1 MALTSTGMT
10 LADLLERFGAIP
22 AARIR
27 YDPPPGTA
35 TEQDV
40 VAIEARENR
49 LFELVDGVLVEKA
62 MGYRQSFF
70 TIALASIIRE
80 FVVARKLGLVACSD
94 GMMQLFLNLVWIS
107 DVSFVLWWWLF
118 GGGS

>member
-27 YDPPPGTA
+27 YDPTPGTA

-40 VAIEARENR
+40 IALEARENR

-62 MGYRQSFF
+62 MGFYESFLAMRLVQFLLTPGLRYRLMARAQAEDFEERKESVDAFFASF
-70 TIALASIIRE
+70 R
-80 FVVARKLGLVACSD
+80 
-94 GMMQLFLNLVWIS
+94 FLPEGKKS
-107 DVSFVLWWWLF
+107 Q
-118 GGGS
+118 